1 MFSVCTCIYY
11 NVVKEQIQFIYCV
24 IKSPALSIGVVK
36 WHTVWVWLIQVDVIT
51 LPSLWYIGMKQHL
64 LFMVYRYNTQY
75 QHLLFM
81 VYMYNTQYQHLLFM
95 VYMFDINTC
104 LVCMWY
110 HLNLHVDF
118 TCRYDIIILCCVL
131 FIGVISPVLQ
141 YLVKGISSSKSCS

>member
-1 MFSVCTCIYY
+1 MFGCFQSVHVYTIMWSKNKFSLY
-11 NVVKEQIQFIYCV
+11 IYCV

-64 LFMVYRYNTQY
+64 LFMVY
-75 QHLLFM
+75 
-81 VYMYNTQYQHLLFM
+81 MYNTQYQHLLFM

-110 HLNLHVDF
+110 HFNPHVDF

>member
-1 MFSVCTCIYY
+1 MFGCFQSVHVYTIMWSKNKFSLY
-11 NVVKEQIQFIYCV
+11 IYCV

-110 HLNLHVDF
+110 HFNPHVDF
-118 TCRYDIIILCCVL
+118 TCRYDIIILCCV
-131 FIGVISPVLQ
+131 
-141 YLVKGISSSKSCS
+141 